1 MLKITIETEDTGVA
15 LKLEGELTGTWV
27 RDLETSWRLVAGA
40 SSARALPVRVDLAD
54 CSRVDEAGRYLLA
67 LLHLNGTRLAARGV
81 AMTGLVESLTKDWP
95 HAAQGVASCA

>member
-1 MLKITIETEDTGVA
+1 MLKITIETEETGVA

-54 CSRVDEAGRYLLA
+54 CSRVDEAGQYLLA
-67 LLHLNGTRLAARGV
+67 LLHLNGTRLVARGV
-81 AMTGLVESLTKDWP
+81 AMTELVASLTKEWP
-95 HAAQGVASCA
+95 FAAQGVTQCA